1 MDPLTIALAIYGG
14 YQGYTSAKKAHANT
28 LGQLFATAAGAYGG
42 YNLGS
47 GIGALGSAA
56 GETAATNIG
65 VGETINAGVNNGIGA
80 LYNASA
86 VDPYATTSLGMDTN
100 AALSQSMNQAPIE
113 GIKTLGA
120 SQPQFQQLQP
130 TIMNA
135 GYEQSIMPQ
144 NVRTLSDTG
153 EVTYENQWRPGP
165 NGNVQV
171 TPVSATIP
179 EPDNPYKPGGKFYQP
194 EQTQVPTGEDIA
206 RQNRLGELRAAEEAR
221 VSAQRAAQAPYN
233 ISGIDDLGQVGR
245 TVDYGQYNPPQTMS
259 EKLSGYGSKAGDI
272 LGKTFYDEKDGIKVG
287 NAALVG
293 VPAALYA
300 SGAFER
306 KPYERSMF
314 TYNVNYPDLYR
325 NRTFQVQDPKTGQ
338 VYNMPQQ
345 SYIPEEKARAGIT
358 NPNQQFG
365 PYKREVLT
373 LNQGGLASLAY
384 FKDGGVTYLPSKVQ
398 NDETNE
404 DSYVRA
410 NGYVEDPTGSGSK
423 NEDTM
428 LAQLADG
435 EFVTRTDGVLGAGIL
450 AGANPDDEKQM
461 RKMGADFFYEQ
472 QKRFKRIF
480 DLLDA
485 SRKATA
491 H

>member
-14 YQGYTSAKKAHANT
+14 YQGYRSAKKAHANT

-47 GIGALGSAA
+47 GINSLASA
-56 GETAATNIG
+56 GTAAAENIG
-65 VGETINAGVNNGIGA
+65 QTAVAEGVAQGIGA
-80 LYNASA
+80 FNPYAGAVDQFAGTTLSNA
-86 VDPYATTSLGMDTN
+86 VDPTLTN
-100 AALSQSMNQAPIE
+100 A
-113 GIKTLGA
+113 LGA
-120 SQPQFQQLQP
+120 ANDLASTGITSYSPQFDQLQP
-130 TIMNA
+130 NIINA
-135 GYEQSIMPQ
+135 SYDQPIPQ
-144 NVRTLSDTG
+144 GVRTLSDTG
-153 EVTYENQWRPGP
+153 EISYEPQWTPGP

-171 TPVSATIP
+171 
-179 EPDNPYKPGGKFYQP
+179 KPAAYTG
-194 EQTQVPTGEDIA
+194 EVPTMDSVNEKQRISDLYEEQI
-206 RQNRLGELRAAEEAR
+206 RQDAIKTQAQLAKSPLDRGVTSADDYSWLGADKIPSME
-221 VSAQRAAQAPYN
+221 V
-233 ISGIDDLGQVGR
+233 
-245 TVDYGQYNPPQTMS
+245 S
-259 EKLSGYGSKAGDI
+259 EKLRADRILQEEADSSFFGKAGEYASKAGDV
-272 LGKTFYDEKDGIKVG
+272 LGRTFYDEKTGLKLG
-287 NAALVG
+287 NIAGVG

-306 KPYERSMF
+306 KPYQRSMF

-325 NRTFQVQDPKTGQ
+325 GRTFQVQDPRTGQ

-345 SYIPEEKARAGIT
+345 SYIPEEVAKRNIT
-358 NPNQQFG
+358 DSSQQFG
-365 PYKREVLT
+365 PYRRETLT
-373 LNQGGLASLAY
+373 LKEGGLASLAY
-384 FKDGGVTYLPSKVQ
+384 FKDGGVTYLPSKAYS
-398 NDETNE
+398 DETNE
-404 DSYVRA
+404 DSYMRA
-410 NGYVEDPTGSGSK
+410 NGYVEDSTGSGNK

-450 AGANPDDEKQM
+450 AGANPNDEKQM

>member
-14 YQGYTSAKKAHANT
+14 YQGYRSAKRAHANT

-42 YNLGS
+42 YNLGQ
-47 GIGALGSAA
+47 GIGSLTSAGTDVAANQAALTAGTNAGASALANQTGIAALDTFGSSTAQDIAANQAASAA
-56 GETAATNIG
+56 ANQVPLGGIQVYNPELASMGREAVAGQFEQIQPITDLSKTTLAIDKYDPYKVSAGTAGGAGGETKETSF
-65 VGETINAGVNNGIGA
+65 GEKA
-80 LYNASA
+80 LKFTKDTFT
-86 VDPYATTSLGMDTN
+86 DP
-100 AALSQSMNQAPIE
+100 
-113 GIKTLGA
+113 KT
-120 SQPQFQQLQP
+120 
-130 TIMNA
+130 
-135 GYEQSIMPQ
+135 
-144 NVRTLSDTG
+144 
-153 EVTYENQWRPGP
+153 
-165 NGNVQV
+165 
-171 TPVSATIP
+171 
-179 EPDNPYKPGGKFYQP
+179 GGL
-194 EQTQVPTGEDIA
+194 D
-206 RQNRLGELRAAEEAR
+206 
-221 VSAQRAAQAPYN
+221 
-233 ISGIDDLGQVGR
+233 
-245 TVDYGQYNPPQTMS
+245 
-259 EKLSGYGSKAGDI
+259 
-272 LGKTFYDEKDGIKVG
+272 LGKT
-287 NAALVG
+287 ALVG

-306 KPYERSMF
+306 EPYQRNMF

-325 NRTFQVQDPKTGQ
+325 SRKFYTQDPETGEIKQ
-338 VYNMPQQ
+338 LEQQ
-345 SYIPEEKARAGIT
+345 SYIPEEKAKEGML
-358 NPNQQFG
+358 PGQQFG
-365 PYKREVLT
+365 PYRRETLT
-373 LNQGGLASLAY
+373 LREGGLASLSY

-404 DSYVRA
+404 NSYMRA
-410 NGYVEDPTGSGSK
+410 NGYVEDGTGAGDK

-450 AGANPDDEKQM
+450 AGANPNDEKQM